1 MYDLLSGIMS
11 LTDADQNHSGGDI
24 MRSQISL
31 FGMGAWLL
39 AAAGTVQGATIVVP
53 NDVPTIQGAVNVALG
68 GDTVKVLP
76 GIYFENVVVPPGK
89 DGLRIVGPTA
99 KSVTVDASPLA
110 PAGSGPGFHVQADFV
125 TIAGMTIRNARP
137 NGPVEGDGVLC
148 EATGCTLQGL
158 VLAGNDE
165 DGADVT
171 GANALITQCIFS
183 GNEDSGLELD
193 GNNAEI
199 TRNISDH
206 AGEVGYRLHG
216 DNLLV
221 ENNKSKVIDDG
232 AGFEVHGANNRILG
246 NRAEIG
252 TGDGFLITC
261 AGSCSGLRIQ
271 KNLAFAVSDDDE
283 GFDIF
288 VAPGSGSNWI
298 VEKNVARDN
307 VSYGFLIHGSDG
319 VIFGNKATNNGT
331 ESEHGFL
338 IIGDGNEVSANQAFS
353 NDADG
358 FNLAGNSNIVAN
370 NKANENRGNGI
381 HLDSGAGNTIF
392 RNFVS
397 KSLADGIRNDGTNTT
412 LTSNTVGKN
421 RKDCVSD
428 LVGGASVLAESGNKC
443 ADNSL
448 FSLTLPSFP

>member
-1 MYDLLSGIMS
+1 
-11 LTDADQNHSGGDI
+11 
-24 MRSQISL
+24 MRSQIAL
-31 FGMGAWLL
+31 LGMGAWLL
-39 AAAGTVQGATIVVP
+39 AATGTVHGATIVVP
-53 NDVPTIQGAVNVALG
+53 NDVPTIQGAVDVALG
-68 GDTVKVLP
+68 GDTIKVLP

-89 DGLRIVGPTA
+89 DGLRIAGPTA
-99 KSVTVDASPLA
+99 KSVTVDAFPSAFP
-110 PAGSGPGFHVQADFV
+110 PAGAGPGFLVQADFV
-125 TIAGMTIRNARP
+125 TLAGMTIRNARS

-165 DGADVT
+165 DGADIT
-171 GANALITQCIFS
+171 GSNALITQCTFS

-221 ENNKSKVIDDG
+221 ENNKSKVTDDG

-298 VEKNVARDN
+298 VEKMWR
-307 VSYGFLIHGSDG
+307 
-319 VIFGNKATNNGT
+319 GT
-331 ESEHGFL
+331 IPHT
-338 IIGDGNEVSANQAFS
+338 AF
-353 NDADG
+353 
-358 FNLAGNSNIVAN
+358 
-370 NKANENRGNGI
+370 
-381 HLDSGAGNTIF
+381 
-392 RNFVS
+392 
-397 KSLADGIRNDGTNTT
+397 
-412 LTSNTVGKN
+412 
-421 RKDCVSD
+421 
-428 LVGGASVLAESGNKC
+428 
-443 ADNSL
+443 
-448 FSLTLPSFP
+448 